1 MDRYRKYEVEFDD
14 FTKRHFGR
22 KFEKKYRGRW
32 GETKDDIVRFCER
45 IEKTIHTDR
54 MRLISSQ
61 GQYRLVKMY
70 FTVLG
75 TKLSPRAAGNR
86 CILVVDDEKRL
97 VRVLLV
103 YAKGDLKSKNETV
116 EWKMIIKE
124 QFPEMGEIFGL

>member
-1 MDRYRKYEVEFDD
+1 
-14 FTKRHFGR
+14 
-22 KFEKKYRGRW
+22 
-32 GETKDDIVRFCER
+32 
-45 IEKTIHTDR
+45 
-54 MRLISSQ
+54 
-61 GQYRLVKMY
+61 MY